1 MFGKQIAALQTR
13 RKALLL
19 ESDLNRLR
27 LRAEL
32 NHLREMTS
40 FAKSLGHLGRFGG
53 WARGLGPVAGVL
65 VALAVGRASLAGGLV
80 RKALATAPALI
91 RLWRMFSALLADFR

>member
-1 MFGKQIAALQTR
+1 MFGKQMMALQAR
-13 RKALLL
+13 KKALLL

-40 FAKSLGHLGRFGG
+40 IANPRAHLGRFGG
-53 WARGLGPVAGVL
+53 WASTLGPVVGTIL
-65 VALAVGRASLAGGLV
+65 ALAVGRTALAGGLV
-80 RKALATAPALI
+80 RKALAAAPALI
-91 RLWRMFSALLADFR
+91 RLWRLVSSLRAEFR